1 MNFRRFTASAVIT
14 FALIVVGS
22 AAAWAQ
28 ANTVVGIGPGM
39 YFEDGTM
46 DGEEQASVQI
56 TDETFNYISDGTLNF
71 SVWWLAAVTENLRM
85 GATIM
90 YYGSYTASIQEEDNN
105 DDEEEELY
113 EFGSLW
119 EFYGRIEY
127 LVPTYEGLDVMF
139 GAVAG
144 IPVLFPDG
152 EFQEEID
159 RLRDQQASVWDLPRI
174 GYMVGPIVSM
184 RYGYS
189 DYLFFRLDLALK
201 WEQLLLFNTSEEVQG
216 VAFGKDW
223 TISTLRS
230 EFTLGIEVGL

>member
-1 MNFRRFTASAVIT
+1 MIFRRFAVFAAIT
-14 FALIVVGS
+14 LALAFVGS
-22 AAAWAQ
+22 PNAWAQ

-39 YFEDGTM
+39 FFEDGTM
-46 DGEEQASVQI
+46 SGEEQASVQV
-56 TDETFNYISDGTLNF
+56 TEETFDYISDGTLNF
-71 SVWWLAAVTENLRM
+71 SVWWLAAVSENLRM

-90 YYGSYTASIQEEDNN
+90 YYGSYTASIQDEEAND
-105 DDEEEELY
+105 DDEEQLY

-139 GAVAG
+139 GAIAG

-152 EFQEEID
+152 DFQEEID

-201 WEQLLLFNTSEEVQG
+201 WEQILLFNTSEEVQG
-216 VAFGKDW
+216 VAFAKDW
-223 TISTLRS
+223 AISTLRS